1 MLGSIST
8 KRPWSQNTRNKG
20 RSFSCSYP
28 VIVKAFEKTKKDM
41 VKEVIEK
48 LIYLIL
54 THHVSQDGNGIGY
67 GMGIL

>member
-28 VIVKAFEKTKKDM
+28 VTVKAFEKTKKEM
-41 VKEVIEK
+41 VKEANEQ
-48 LIYLIL
+48 LIHLIL
-54 THHVSQDGNGIGY
+54 THHVSQNGNGIGY